1 MSLQPCMRIRAAII
15 LITEKRLTTA
25 MMALAMAVKMI
36 VHQDEP
42 CLWHLACAGDRHSD
56 GFSIGH
62 NNPNMD
68 SAGWKFWT
76 WGRKMVRVSLV
87 VVSWWLHYFY
97 DVARMVLKEI
107 WEDMALAVLAL
118 KGVSVTLVSLVI
130 QPICSA
136 YTTRSRFDLISDIGK
151 IVKSFPLLLSLL
163 FHHPF
168 TLWSEPQPRPP
179 ALPSPHSQNWNHQ

>member
-1 MSLQPCMRIRAAII
+1 
-15 LITEKRLTTA
+15 
-25 MMALAMAVKMI
+25 
-36 VHQDEP
+36 
-42 CLWHLACAGDRHSD
+42 
-56 GFSIGH
+56 
-62 NNPNMD
+62 
-68 SAGWKFWT
+68 
-76 WGRKMVRVSLV
+76 
-87 VVSWWLHYFY
+87 
-97 DVARMVLKEI
+97 
-107 WEDMALAVLAL
+107 MALAVLAL

>member
-1 MSLQPCMRIRAAII
+1 MFSFLFQLFEPSEKNRIWNISKLIINPFNPHEIMSLQPCMRIRAAII
-15 LITEKRLTTA
+15 LITEKRLTTT
-25 MMALAMAVKMI
+25 MMALAMAVKVI

-118 KGVSVTLVSLVI
+118 KGVSVTLGSLVI

-136 YTTRSRFDLISDIGK
+136 YTTGPASIWFQ
-151 IVKSFPLLLSLL
+151 
-163 FHHPF
+163 
-168 TLWSEPQPRPP
+168 TLWK
-179 ALPSPHSQNWNHQ
+179 L